1 MPRRPSNPSPGA
13 DKAAASGSEIELKLS
28 LPGADP
34 ARVGAVLAQLPFLSD
49 LPVTVQR
56 LDNVYFDT
64 PDQRLHRAR
73 AALRVRRIEVDG
85 APARWVQTLK
95 TAPTAT
101 GGLSQRG
108 EWETPAAGPALDLA
122 ALQAAPAWPPLDPD
136 GTLWPELAPA
146 FVTEATRTLR
156 EVQGEHGARIELVLD
171 IGRVRTMAAG
181 DSGAAATVP
190 GGKKAS
196 AGQRRKTKA
205 PAAAPAASTG
215 QGEVAL
221 CELEL
226 ELLAGQPDAL
236 FALADQIAQHIAVLP
251 ASVSKAE
258 RGWRLLEGTTH
269 APRRARLPSLTRA
282 TPVSAAAAAVLAE
295 ALGQFLDNL
304 GGILQSDGPELVHQ
318 ARVGWRRWRSALWMF
333 KPLFAHHPLPDAAPL
348 RPLLKAMG
356 ATRDLDVAGLESL
369 PPWSEAYIDGD
380 AERAEQWQ
388 AMETAVQA
396 ERRIRR
402 AGLLSVLQAPA
413 TGRALLQLEQWLHAL
428 PQATAAT
435 DVGAQ
440 PLGHWAR
447 RRARR
452 LHRRLKQAVR
462 ALKNAPAPTP
472 PTPGSSTTMPPV
484 ASPDHQHR
492 VRLLAKRTRYVL
504 QSLTLVLP
512 KRRTR
517 RWADR
522 ATDLQTRIGAARD
535 LMLLATLLEPLGVH
549 DSILGFMRGVAAG
562 RLADD

>member
-13 DKAAASGSEIELKLS
+13 DKAAASGSETELKLS

-34 ARVGAVLAQLPFLSD
+34 ARVGTLLAQLPLLAN
-49 LPVTVQR
+49 LPVAVQR

-108 EWETPAAGPALDLA
+108 EWETPLASRALDLA
-122 ALQAAPAWPPLDPD
+122 ALQATPAWSALDPD
-136 GTLWPELAPA
+136 GTLWPQLAPV
-146 FVTEATRTLR
+146 FVTEATRSVR
-156 EVQGEHGARIELVLD
+156 EVEGENGARIELVLD

-181 DSGAAATVP
+181 EGDAAASGSGRKKAHSGQGSKAKAAAT
-190 GGKKAS
+190 
-196 AGQRRKTKA
+196 AGQ
-205 PAAAPAASTG
+205 
-215 QGEVAL
+215 EVAL

-226 ELLAGQPDAL
+226 ELLAGQPEAL

-435 DVGAQ
+435 EVGAQ

-504 QSLTLVLP
+504 QNLTLVLP

-535 LMLLATLLEPLGVH
+535 LMLLATLLEPLGV
-549 DSILGFMRGVAAG
+549 DGAILGFMRGVAAG

>member
-1 MPRRPSNPSPGA
+1 MPRRASPPLPGA
-13 DKAAASGSEIELKLS
+13 DKAAASGSETELKLS

-34 ARVGAVLAQLPFLSD
+34 ARIGTLLAQLPLLAN
-49 LPVTVQR
+49 LPVAVQR

-108 EWETPAAGPALDLA
+108 EWETPLASRALDLA
-122 ALQAAPAWPPLDPD
+122 ALQATPAWSALDPD
-136 GTLWPELAPA
+136 GTLWPQLAPV
-146 FVTEATRTLR
+146 FVTEATRSVR
-156 EVQGEHGARIELVLD
+156 EVEGENGARIELVLD

-181 DSGAAATVP
+181 EGDAAASGSGRKKAHSGQGSKAKAAAT
-190 GGKKAS
+190 
-196 AGQRRKTKA
+196 AGQ
-205 PAAAPAASTG
+205 
-215 QGEVAL
+215 EVAL

-226 ELLAGQPDAL
+226 ELLAGEPEAL

-435 DVGAQ
+435 EVGAQ